1 MAYSSG
7 KYEVKNPDKYV
18 GLKKPTYRS
27 SWEAAFM
34 RFCDNHPS
42 ISKWASESVKIP
54 YVNPLTGK
62 NTVYWPDF
70 FIVYTDKKGKNRAEL
85 IEIKPSNQTGF
96 SKEGKSIHTQKAS
109 AINQAK
115 WEAAYKWSKG
125 KGIKF
130 RVVTEHEI
138 FSNTV
143 KRK

>member
-1 MAYSSG
+1 MSR
-7 KYEVKNPDKYV
+7 KKI
-18 GLKKPTYRS
+18 GLINIWPGFVD
-27 SWEAAFM
+27 A
-34 RFCDNHPS
+34 
-42 ISKWASESVKIP
+42 ISTLLLVFVFLLVVLMISENFLTQS
-54 YVNPLTGK
+54 LTGK

-70 FIVYTDKKGKNRAEL
+70 FIVYTDKRGKNRAEL

>member
-1 MAYSSG
+1 MAYSRG

-85 IEIKPSNQTGF
+85 IEIKPSNQTKRPIKTKF
-96 SKEGKSIHTQKAS
+96 KKKKTIVYEQKMY
-109 AINQAK
+109 IQNTAK
-115 WEAAYKWSKG
+115 WKAANEWAKKKGYKFL
-125 KGIKF
+125 IL
-130 RVVTEHEI
+130 TEKELNI
-138 FSNTV
+138 
-143 KRK
+143 

>member
-1 MAYSSG
+1 MAYSRG

-62 NTVYWPDF
+62 KYCVLARF
-70 FIVYTDKKGKNRAEL
+70 FHCLHR
-85 IEIKPSNQTGF
+85 Q
-96 SKEGKSIHTQKAS
+96 
-109 AINQAK
+109 
-115 WEAAYKWSKG
+115 
-125 KGIKF
+125 
-130 RVVTEHEI
+130 
-138 FSNTV
+138 
-143 KRK
+143 KRKKQSRTD

>member
-1 MAYSSG
+1 MAWSRG

-18 GLKKPTYRS
+18 GLKKPTYS
-27 SWEAAFM
+27 CWGEAAFM

-42 ISKWASESVKIP
+42 ISKWASESIKIP
-54 YVNPLTGK
+54 YVNPLPGK
-62 NTVYWPDF
+62 NPRYWPDF
-70 FIVYTDKKGKNRAEL
+70 FIVYTDKRGKNRAEL

-96 SKEGKSIHTQKAS
+96 SMEGKSIHTQKAS
-109 AINQAK
+109 VVNQAK
-115 WEAAYKWSKG
+115 WEAAYRWSKG

>member
-1 MAYSSG
+1 MLLYGPPKVGKTTMLSKLDNCLIIDTESGSSMIEG
-7 KYEVKNPDKYV
+7 YIHRV
-18 GLKKPTYRS
+18 
-27 SWEAAFM
+27 
-34 RFCDNHPS
+34 
-42 ISKWASESVKIP
+42 
-54 YVNPLTGK
+54 
-62 NTVYWPDF
+62 
-70 FIVYTDKKGKNRAEL
+70 KNRAEL

>member
-1 MAYSSG
+1 
-7 KYEVKNPDKYV
+7 
-18 GLKKPTYRS
+18 
-27 SWEAAFM
+27 M

>member
-1 MAYSSG
+1 MAYSRG

-70 FIVYTDKKGKNRAEL
+70 FIVYTDKKGKNRAESENTFGGL
-85 IEIKPSNQTGF
+85 PGP
-96 SKEGKSIHTQKAS
+96 QKRAPRTV
-109 AINQAK
+109 
-115 WEAAYKWSKG
+115 
-125 KGIKF
+125 
-130 RVVTEHEI
+130 RVTI
-138 FSNTV
+138 TIL
-143 KRK
+143 

>member
-1 MAYSSG
+1 MAYSRG

-18 GLKKPTYRS
+18 GLRKPTYRS

-42 ISKWASESVKIP
+42 ISKWASESIKIP
-54 YVNPLTGK
+54 YVNPFTGR
-62 NTVYWPDF
+62 NTIYVPDF
-70 FIVYTDKKGKNRAEL
+70 FIVYTDKKGKPRAEL

-96 SKEGKSIHTQKAS
+96 TAEGKSIHTQKAS
-109 AINQAK
+109 ALNQAK

-138 FSNTV
+138 FSNTT

>member
-1 MAYSSG
+1 MAWSRG

-42 ISKWASESVKIP
+42 ISKWASESIKIP

-70 FIVYTDKKGKNRAEL
+70 FIVYPDKRGKNRAEL
-85 IEIKPSNQTGF
+85 IEIKPSKMGGRLQM
-96 SKEGKSIHTQKAS
+96 EQR
-109 AINQAK
+109 QR
-115 WEAAYKWSKG
+115 Y
-125 KGIKF
+125 
-130 RVVTEHEI
+130 
-138 FSNTV
+138 
-143 KRK
+143 

>member
-1 MAYSSG
+1 MYQ
-7 KYEVKNPDKYV
+7 K
-18 GLKKPTYRS
+18 LL
-27 SWEAAFM
+27 
-34 RFCDNHPS
+34 H
-42 ISKWASESVKIP
+42 VKI
-54 YVNPLTGK
+54 VVK
-62 NTVYWPDF
+62 KKRKH
-70 FIVYTDKKGKNRAEL
+70 KKGKNRAEL

>member
-1 MAYSSG
+1 MSR
-7 KYEVKNPDKYV
+7 KKI
-18 GLKKPTYRS
+18 GLINIWPGFVD
-27 SWEAAFM
+27 A
-34 RFCDNHPS
+34 
-42 ISKWASESVKIP
+42 ISTLLLVFVFLLVVLMISENFLTQS
-54 YVNPLTGK
+54 LTGK